1 MGNGTLDRR
10 ISDEKSMSNGTLDGK
25 SMGNGTLDS
34 KSTGNGTLDGKSFF
48 LNKIKNNK
56 DKVSNNEAAR
66 SPIKNEFAT

>member
-56 DKVSNNEAAR
+56 VSNNEAVR